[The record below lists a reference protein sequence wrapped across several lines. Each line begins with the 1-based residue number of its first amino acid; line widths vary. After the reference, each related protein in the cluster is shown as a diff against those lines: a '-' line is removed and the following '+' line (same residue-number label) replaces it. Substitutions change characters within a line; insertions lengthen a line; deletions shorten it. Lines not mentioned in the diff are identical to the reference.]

1 MLDPITAIGVATTT
15 FKAIQRA
22 VSVGQDLENVTG
34 QLGKWYSA
42 VSDIRKAREYNSN
55 PPLFKKVFAGGRIEE
70 EALSLLMH
78 EKKIQEMEKDLRVLL
93 NFRYGP
99 NTWSEMIEMRRKI
112 KARRDKEIYRV
123 KELKRNIVE
132 FGTIGLSLTVGVFIL
147 IGFVRYLMNL

>member
-55 PPLFKKVFAGGRIEE
+55 PPLFKKVFAGGSIEE